1 MFIRLWPGVGRVQV
15 LGSKKT
21 EDGEDQFFWSLLDS
35 TLLKIEIESSLKN
48 TLLNVLL
55 YEQASYKYYE
65 KPKNVHST
73 GHTAKIFC
81 DLYKG
86 IP

>member
-65 KPKNVHST
+65 KPKNVHCK
-73 GHTAKIFC
+73 GHTASPSK
-81 DLYKG
+81 
-86 IP
+86 